1 MYPHQNPMYGQTP
14 SAEVLNARY
23 AAAEAER
30 NPPRIV
36 PPTPTDI
43 KAIPAGHPGHPPCMV
58 VVKPLQDEQRAHDAA
73 VLAQADARGL
83 HGVAYMLQ
91 EKAKEEERQKRLQQ
105 FYCTH
110 TYVNVPVQWYGAT
123 VYPRICPKCGH
134 VRPSDYA
141 K

>member
-30 NPPRIV
+30 NPPRTV

-43 KAIPAGHPGHPPCMV
+43 KSIPI
-58 VVKPLQDEQRAHDAA
+58 VKPLQDEQRAHDKA
-73 VLAQADARGL
+73 VLAQAEARGL

-110 TYVNVPVQWYGAT
+110 TYVNVPVQWYGAI

-134 VRPSDYA
+134 VRSSDYV